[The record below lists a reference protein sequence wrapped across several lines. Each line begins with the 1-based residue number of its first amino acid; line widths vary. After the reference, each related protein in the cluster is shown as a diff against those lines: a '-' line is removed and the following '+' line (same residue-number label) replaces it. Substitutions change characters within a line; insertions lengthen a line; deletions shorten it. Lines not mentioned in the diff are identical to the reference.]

1 MNSRL
6 PIPLRCR
13 LRNLYRQYL
22 HNTCSPM
29 VLVLLPLLILTGC
42 DGDSSLRTDGEM
54 LSAPIPSE
62 IRQIA
67 ALGNMPLEIQVS
79 VNGEVAREVP
89 ASGTEDSV
97 GIVVNLPA
105 EQNNEVELAWFA
117 IINSEKLLLADFST
131 VITPGTTELNVANYN
146 SIGTRFD
153 TDGDGRSN
161 LSEAQDNRNLQSQ
174 FDVVVPRQTGFGGVF
189 SDIIADGIDQD
200 ISGDTVEDD
209 RPSTFSLRHD
219 GTNMVVYVCGR
230 DQTLQGD
237 NISSDGD
244 GQYWHDDTVFIFL
257 DGADSDSSSYD
268 GVDDFQIGFVR
279 QTEEMIV
286 AKGGGNQFCT
296 AGACIPPP
304 AFFNNSS
311 SCEYELEVTLPLAE
325 LNMTPG
331 TAIGFDIEITDDD
344 NGGLRDSS
352 SAWIGFDDRS
362 DLNPSTFGTITLN

>member
-1 MNSRL
+1 MNSML
-6 PIPLRCR
+6 PIWPRHR
-13 LRNLYRQYL
+13 LRNLYRQHL
-22 HNTCSPM
+22 HNPCSRM
-29 VLVLLPLLILTGC
+29 ALVLLTLTGC
-42 DGDSSLRTDGEM
+42 NGDSSLRTDGEM
-54 LSAPIPSE
+54 LSAPIPAE

-146 SIGTRFD
+146 SNGTRFD

-161 LSEAQDNRNLQSQ
+161 LSEARDNRNLQSL
-174 FDVVVPRQTGFGGVF
+174 FDVVVPRQTAFGGVF
-189 SDIIADGIDQD
+189 SDIIADGIDVD
-200 ISGDTVEDD
+200 LSGDTVEDD

-237 NISSDGD
+237 NVNSD

-257 DGADSDSSSYD
+257 DGADSNSPSYD
-268 GVDDFQIGFVR
+268 GVDDFQIAFVR

-286 AKGGGNQFCT
+286 AKGGGNQFCA

-304 AFFNNSS
+304 VFFNNSS
-311 SCEYELEVTLPLAE
+311 SCEYEMEVTLPLAE

-331 TAIGFDIEITDDD
+331 SAIGFDIEITDDD

-352 SAWIGFDDRS
+352 SGWIGFDDRS
-362 DLNPSTFGTITLN
+362 DLDPSTFGTITLN